1 MNETQI
7 EQVRQKL
14 LRHRLELQKL
24 EEASKKEAKPL
35 DLDQAALSRLS
46 RRDAMQKQLMIEEP
60 ARRRQRQLGKIEGAF
75 RRIEAGEYGNCFIC
89 SEEIDIHRL
98 SEDPTCTR
106 CIKCVEG

>member
-14 LRHRLELQKL
+14 LSLKSELQKL
-24 EEASKKEAKPL
+24 EESSNEGAKPV
-35 DLDQAALSRLS
+35 DPDQAALSQLS
-46 RRDAMQKQLMIEEP
+46 RRGAMQEQLMLEEP
-60 ARRRQRQLGKIEGAF
+60 LKRRQRQLGKIEGAF

-89 SEEIDIHRL
+89 SEEIDIRRL

-106 CIKCVEG
+106 CIKCVER

>member
-14 LRHRLELQKL
+14 LSLRSELHKL
-24 EEASKKEAKPL
+24 EESSKKGTKPL
-35 DLDQAALSRLS
+35 DPDQAALSQLS
-46 RRDAMQKQLMIEEP
+46 RRGAMQEQLMAEEP

-89 SEEIDIHRL
+89 SEEIDVHRL
-98 SEDPTCTR
+98 SEDPTTTR
-106 CIKCVEG
+106 CTKCVER